1 MEYQYKKT
9 KTLLERQNEA
19 KEIIE
24 KYPQRIP
31 VICERDPSSTLED
44 IQKKKYLVPYD
55 MTVSQFSFIIRQK
68 LRLTKEAA
76 LFLLVNGKVSIVG
89 NQTISEAY
97 QTHKDIDD
105 SFLYITYTSQLTW
118 G

>member
-1 MEYQYKKT
+1 MEYQYKKS
-9 KTLLERQNEA
+9 KLLLERQNEA
-19 KEIIE
+19 KEVIE

-31 VICERDPSSTLED
+31 VICERDPGSTLEE

-68 LRLTKEAA
+68 LRLTKESA

-89 NQTISEAY
+89 NQTMSEIY
-97 QTHKDIDD
+97 QTHKDIEDG
-105 SFLYITYTSQLTW
+105 FLYITYTSQLTW